1 MQALNNEYERIN
13 IELEQDSKKLKADN
27 TFKDQIIK
35 NLKMQLQVITDI
47 KRINNRNA

>member
-47 KRINNRNA
+47 KRIKNRNA